1 MRTRI
6 AVFLITLSGLILEVG
21 LTRIYSASIW
31 YHFAFVAISVA
42 LLGWGLGGFTVHLWK
57 TGKRGIGEK
66 GKLLSMNAAAVVT
79 LLYAAAIP
87 LCVWLLVRYPFEMD
101 RLPLYF
107 LAPLLPFFL
116 AGMALSIVFDIHRT
130 VAGSLYFWD
139 LIGASIGA
147 VAVTLL
153 LHVFGGEAALLVA
166 SIAPAVAALLMSLSP
181 ASRAQENNKQF
192 GAVNPSPNPLPE
204 GEGSELRLQ
213 RDDGPAS
220 MGQEADGR
228 RHDAGGSEREQSGRG
243 ARGPSAS
250 SGQDARAPGND
261 PPTNA
266 DGSDNASPSLT
277 VGLPPR
283 DTHLSSRLNPLPTGR
298 GSVTGLPRAIQVA
311 AVIGVVL
318 AIMGVVSTVKYGA
331 FRVKPGTTK
340 AMRNQMDATPGAHIV
355 QTGWNAYSRIDCVEG
370 LPNSFARLYIDSDA
384 WTGIRGWD
392 GNLDSVQDMKWSYR
406 ALPFRLTP
414 NAETMIIGP
423 GGGPDVVAALAS
435 GSKKV
440 TAVEMN
446 PLMLKFVRSYGAR
459 AGNLYDRPDVETVLS
474 EGRNFISR
482 TDKKFDII
490 LLGFV
495 DSWASVASGGLSLSE
510 NYLYTAE
517 AMRAYYDHLKPDGI
531 LVVLRWEMDIPRL
544 TSNAVATLGAGEA
557 AKRVV
562 VLMEKQANPN
572 DYQQMLFML
581 RKEPFTDAQLKE
593 ISTNWTQANAVIM
606 PGGTAPPGIKEVLAG
621 TKTLQQYDAE
631 SNRYVGAVWDDSPF
645 YFAIEKPWRMPGA
658 IAERMVKWLLGPS
671 IAMLGIFAVFGMP
684 RRQRAEGRRQ
694 KAEGAV
700 GGTSSYIGSLVYFAA
715 LGFGFIAVELAL
727 LQHLTLLVGHP
738 IYTLSVLL
746 FTLLAF
752 GGIGASLSSRWSM
765 WKACAAVAIIGTIE
779 ALALPKL
786 VPALLWLPLWGRIA
800 VAILMI
806 APLGLAMGMPFPRGL
821 KQTGEGPL
829 PAPPFYWGLNGIMSV
844 IGSVTTVFVALIWG
858 FQAAMLMG
866 SACYVLAALASV
878 KAFPTQLAVSGEQN
892 ESQGKGEE
900 GKG

>member
-6 AVFLITLSGLILEVG
+6 SVFLITLSGLILEVG

-42 LLGWGLGGFTVHLWK
+42 LLGWGLGGFTIHLVKQWLVK
-57 TGKRGIGEK
+57 QEAEGGRQKAENQEAGGRQQEAESSAPSPNPLPEAEGEK
-66 GKLLSMNAAAVVT
+66 QNPTAGRMAALPGTVSMNAAAVVT
-79 LLYAAAIP
+79 LLYAGAIP
-87 LCVWLLVRYPFEMD
+87 LCLWLLVRYPFDMD

-116 AGMALSIVFDIHRT
+116 AGMALSIVFDIHRA
-130 VAGSLYFWD
+130 VAGSLYFYD
-139 LIGASIGA
+139 LVGAALGA
-147 VAVTLL
+147 VLVTLL
-153 LHVFGGEAALLVA
+153 LNLLGGEAALLAA
-166 SIAPAVAALLMSLSP
+166 SVAPAIAALLMSLSP
-181 ASRAQENNKQF
+181 ASRAQK
-192 GAVNPSPNPLPE
+192 
-204 GEGSELRLQ
+204 
-213 RDDGPAS
+213 
-220 MGQEADGR
+220 ADGSR
-228 RHDAGGSEREQSGRG
+228 QAAGDKDREN
-243 ARGPSAS
+243 
-250 SGQDARAPGND
+250 SGQDARAP
-261 PPTNA
+261 
-266 DGSDNASPSLT
+266 
-277 VGLPPR
+277 R
-283 DTHLSSRLNPLPTGR
+283 R
-298 GSVTGLPRAIQVA
+298 LPRVVQVA
-311 AVIGVVL
+311 AVLGVVLAVIGVVS
-318 AIMGVVSTVKYGA
+318 AVKYGA

-340 AMRNQMDATPGAHIV
+340 AMRNQMDATPGSHIV

-370 LPNSFARLYIDSDA
+370 LPDSFARLYIDSDA

-392 GNLDSVQDMKWSYR
+392 GNLESVQDMKSSYR

-414 NAETMIIGP
+414 QAETLIIGP

-446 PLMLKFVRSYGAR
+446 PLMLRFVRSYGAR

-482 TDKKFDII
+482 TDRKFDII

-544 TSNAVATLGAGEA
+544 TSNAVATLGANET

-562 VLMEKQANPN
+562 VLMEKRANPN

-581 RKEPFTDAQLKE
+581 RKRPFADAELKV

-606 PGGTAPPGIKEVLAG
+606 PGGTAPPGIREVLAG
-621 TKTLQQYDAE
+621 TKTLEQYEAE
-631 SNRYVGAVWDDSPF
+631 SPRFVGPVWDDSPF
-645 YFAIEKPWRMPGA
+645 YFAIERPWRMPGA
-658 IAERMVKWLLGPS
+658 IAERIVKWLLGPS
-671 IAMLGIFAVFGMP
+671 MGMLALFAVFGKPKP
-684 RRQRAEGRRQ
+684 RKIENHAG
-694 KAEGAV
+694 GAPALPERTLPYV
-700 GGTSSYIGSLVYFAA
+700 GSLFYFAA

-765 WKACAAVAIIGTIE
+765 WKACAAVAIIGAIE
-779 ALALPKL
+779 ALALPRL

-800 VAILMI
+800 VAIVMI

-821 KQTGEGPL
+821 KQTGEGSL

-844 IGSVTTVFVALIWG
+844 IGSVTTVFVALTWG

-866 SACYVLAALASV
+866 SACYVLAALASTQ
-878 KAFPTQLAVSGEQN
+878 AFPNQLAMSSVQ
-892 ESQGKGEE
+892 
-900 GKG
+900 

>member
-1 MRTRI
+1 
-6 AVFLITLSGLILEVG
+6 
-21 LTRIYSASIW
+21 
-31 YHFAFVAISVA
+31 
-42 LLGWGLGGFTVHLWK
+42 
-57 TGKRGIGEK
+57 
-66 GKLLSMNAAAVVT
+66 
-79 LLYAAAIP
+79 
-87 LCVWLLVRYPFEMD
+87 MD

-116 AGMALSIVFDIHRT
+116 AGMALSIVFDIHRAI
-130 VAGSLYFWD
+130 AGTLYFYD
-139 LIGASIGA
+139 LIGAALGA
-147 VAVTLL
+147 VLVTLL
-153 LHVFGGEAALLVA
+153 LHLLGGEAALLVA
-166 SIAPAVAALLMSLSP
+166 SIAPALAALLMSLSP
-181 ASRAQENNKQF
+181 EKLEVR
-192 GAVNPSPNPLPE
+192 
-204 GEGSELRLQ
+204 
-213 RDDGPAS
+213 
-220 MGQEADGR
+220 GR
-228 RHDAGGSEREQSGRG
+228 RSEVGRAEIRGQRSEVSER
-243 ARGPSAS
+243 A
-250 SGQDARAPGND
+250 
-261 PPTNA
+261 
-266 DGSDNASPSLT
+266 PSLT
-277 VGLPPR
+277 LGFLPKALR
-283 DTHLSSRLNPLPTGR
+283 
-298 GSVTGLPRAIQVA
+298 IVA
-311 AVIGVVL
+311 VLGVVL
-318 AIMGVVSTVKYGA
+318 AIVAVVATVKYGA

-340 AMRNQMDATPGAHIV
+340 AMRNQMDATPGSHIV

-370 LPNSFARLYIDSDA
+370 LPDSFARLYIDSDA

-414 NAETMIIGP
+414 NAQTLIIGP

-459 AGNLYDRPDVETVLS
+459 AGNLYDRPDVETILS

-482 TDKKFDII
+482 TDRKFDII

-510 NYLYTAE
+510 NYLYTTE
-517 AMRAYYDHLKPDGI
+517 AMRAYYDHLSDNGI

-544 TSNAVATLGAGEA
+544 TSNAVATLGANEA
-557 AKRVV
+557 KQRVV

-572 DYQQMLFML
+572 DYPQMLFML
-581 RKEPFTDAQLKE
+581 RKQPFTTAQMAE
-593 ISTNWTQANAVIM
+593 MREHWTQANPIIM
-606 PGGTAPPGIKEVLAG
+606 PDGTAPPGLKEVLGG
-621 TKTLQQYDAE
+621 TKTMAQYDAE
-631 SNRYVGAVWDDSPF
+631 SSRFVGAVWDDSPF

-658 IAERMVKWLLGPS
+658 IAERMLKWLLGPS
-671 IAMLGIFAVFGMP
+671 VGMLALFAVFGK
-684 RRQRAEGRRQ
+684 RRVLD
-694 KAEGAV
+694 GAKK
-700 GGTSSYIGSLVYFAA
+700 SSLPYVGSLVYFAA

-752 GGIGASLSSRWSM
+752 GGIGASLSSRLSM

-786 VPALLWLPLWGRIA
+786 VPALLWLPLWGRII
-800 VAILMI
+800 VAIILI

-821 KQTGEGPL
+821 KQTGEGSL

-844 IGSVTTVFVALIWG
+844 IGSVTTVFVALMFG

-866 SACYVLAALASV
+866 SACYVLAALAST
-878 KAFPTQLAVSGEQN
+878 KAFPNQAEARG
-892 ESQGKGEE
+892 
-900 GKG
+900 

>member
-1 MRTRI
+1 M
-6 AVFLITLSGLILEVG
+6 
-21 LTRIYSASIW
+21 
-31 YHFAFVAISVA
+31 
-42 LLGWGLGGFTVHLWK
+42 
-57 TGKRGIGEK
+57 
-66 GKLLSMNAAAVVT
+66 
-79 LLYAAAIP
+79 
-87 LCVWLLVRYPFEMD
+87 
-101 RLPLYF
+101 
-107 LAPLLPFFL
+107 
-116 AGMALSIVFDIHRT
+116 
-130 VAGSLYFWD
+130 
-139 LIGASIGA
+139 
-147 VAVTLL
+147 
-153 LHVFGGEAALLVA
+153 
-166 SIAPAVAALLMSLSP
+166 
-181 ASRAQENNKQF
+181 
-192 GAVNPSPNPLPE
+192 
-204 GEGSELRLQ
+204 
-213 RDDGPAS
+213 
-220 MGQEADGR
+220 
-228 RHDAGGSEREQSGRG
+228 
-243 ARGPSAS
+243 
-250 SGQDARAPGND
+250 
-261 PPTNA
+261 
-266 DGSDNASPSLT
+266 
-277 VGLPPR
+277 
-283 DTHLSSRLNPLPTGR
+283 
-298 GSVTGLPRAIQVA
+298 
-311 AVIGVVL
+311 VL
-318 AIMGVVSTVKYGA
+318 AIIGVVSTVKNGA

-340 AMRNQMDATPGAHIV
+340 AMRNQMDATPGSHIV

-392 GNLDSVQDMKWSYR
+392 GNLANVQDMKWSYR

-414 NAETMIIGP
+414 NAETLIIGP

-482 TDKKFDII
+482 TDRKFDII

-581 RKEPFTDAQLKE
+581 RKEPFNDAQLKQ
-593 ISTNWTQANAVIM
+593 ISTEWTQASTVIL
-606 PGGTAPPGIKEVLAG
+606 PGGTAPPGIKDVLAG
-621 TKTLQQYDAE
+621 TKSVQQYDAE
-631 SNRYVGAVWDDSPF
+631 SSRFVGPVWDDSPF

-671 IAMLGIFAVFGMP
+671 MGMLALFAVFGKP
-684 RRQRAEGRRQ
+684 SNRKIQTNAGTSAIPVAGEAPALPA
-694 KAEGAV
+694 K
-700 GGTSSYIGSLVYFAA
+700 GGTLPYVGSLVYFAA

-752 GGIGASLSSRWSM
+752 GGIGASLSSRWPM
-765 WKACAAVAIIGTIE
+765 WKACVAVAVIGTIE

-786 VPALLWLPLWGRIA
+786 VPMLLWLPLWGRIA

-821 KQTGEGPL
+821 KQTGEGSL

-866 SACYVLAALASV
+866 SACYVLAALASI
-878 KAFPTQLAVSGEQN
+878 KAFPVSSS
-892 ESQGKGEE
+892 ESRVSS
-900 GKG
+900 

>member
-6 AVFLITLSGLILEVG
+6 SVFLITLSGLILEVG

-57 TGKRGIGEK
+57 QAQGRRQKAEGRNQEADGRRQTAGQTETTAGGTPAYP
-66 GKLLSMNAAAVVT
+66 LSMNAAAVVA

-87 LCVWLLVRYPFEMD
+87 LCLWLLVRYPFDME

-116 AGMALSIVFDIHRT
+116 AGMALSIVFDIHRA

-166 SIAPAVAALLMSLSP
+166 AIAPAVAAMLL
-181 ASRAQENNKQF
+181 AA
-192 GAVNPSPNPLPE
+192 
-204 GEGSELRLQ
+204 GSEKSGAAEKS
-213 RDDGPAS
+213 GPPAT
-220 MGQEADGR
+220 
-228 RHDAGGSEREQSGRG
+228 AGGSDLMRRAVQVG
-243 ARGPSAS
+243 AA
-250 SGQDARAPGND
+250 
-261 PPTNA
+261 
-266 DGSDNASPSLT
+266 L
-277 VGLPPR
+277 
-283 DTHLSSRLNPLPTGR
+283 
-298 GSVTGLPRAIQVA
+298 
-311 AVIGVVL
+311 GVVL
-318 AIMGVVSTVKYGA
+318 AVVGVVATVKYGA

-340 AMRNQMDATPGAHIV
+340 AMRNQMDATPGSHIV

-392 GNLDSVQDMKWSYR
+392 GNLGTVQDMKWSYR

-414 NAETMIIGP
+414 NAETLIIGP

-482 TDKKFDII
+482 TDRKFDII

-544 TSNAVATLGAGEA
+544 TSNAVATLGASEA
-557 AKRVV
+557 AKRTV
-562 VLMEKQANPN
+562 VLMEKQAAPN

-593 ISTNWTQANAVIM
+593 ISTSWTHANAVIM
-606 PGGTAPPGIKEVLAG
+606 PGGTAPPGLKEVLAG
-621 TKTLQQYDAE
+621 TKTVQQYDAE
-631 SNRYVGAVWDDSPF
+631 SGRYVGPVWDDSPF

-658 IAERMVKWLLGPS
+658 IAERIVKWLLGPS
-671 IAMLGIFAVFGMP
+671 MGMLALFAVFGMP
-684 RRQRAEGRRQ
+684 RRQSAEGRRQ
-694 KAEGAV
+694 KAEG
-700 GGTSSYIGSLVYFAA
+700 GTGPYIGSLVYFAA

-752 GGIGASLSSRWSM
+752 GGIGASLSWRWSI

-786 VPALLWLPLWGRIA
+786 VPMLLWLPLWGRIA

-821 KQTGEGPL
+821 KQTGEGSL
-829 PAPPFYWGLNGIMSV
+829 PAPPFYWGLNGVMSV

-858 FQAAMLMG
+858 FQAAMLLG
-866 SACYVLAALASV
+866 SICYVLAALASV
-878 KAFPTQLAVSGEQN
+878 KAFPAAAKS
-892 ESQGKGEE
+892 
-900 GKG
+900 

>member
-6 AVFLITLSGLILEVG
+6 SVFLITLSGLILEVG

-57 TGKRGIGEK
+57 AAGGRRQAAGAEK
-66 GKLLSMNAAAVVT
+66 AENQEAGGRQQTAGVSDARTLSMSAAAVGT

-87 LCVWLLVRYPFEMD
+87 LCLWLLVRYPFDMD

-116 AGMALSIVFDIHRT
+116 AGMALSIVFDIHRA

-139 LIGASIGA
+139 LIGAALGA
-147 VAVTLL
+147 VLVTLL
-153 LHVFGGEAALLVA
+153 LHLLGGEAALLA
-166 SIAPAVAALLMSLSP
+166 AAIAPAIAAVLL
-181 ASRAQENNKQF
+181 ASQSQVSNLKSQE
-192 GAVNPSPNPLPE
+192 
-204 GEGSELRLQ
+204 
-213 RDDGPAS
+213 
-220 MGQEADGR
+220 
-228 RHDAGGSEREQSGRG
+228 
-243 ARGPSAS
+243 
-250 SGQDARAPGND
+250 
-261 PPTNA
+261 T
-266 DGSDNASPSLT
+266 
-277 VGLPPR
+277 PR
-283 DTHLSSRLNPLPTGR
+283 DAPASSRLNPLPTGR
-298 GSVTGLPRAIQVA
+298 GSVTWLPRAVQVA
-311 AVIGVVL
+311 AVLGVVL
-318 AIMGVVSTVKYGA
+318 AIVGVVSAVKYGA

-340 AMRNQMDATPGAHIV
+340 AMRNQMDATPGSHIV

-392 GNLDSVQDMKWSYR
+392 GNLESVQDMKWSYR

-446 PLMLKFVRSYGAR
+446 PLMLKFVRNYGAR

-482 TDKKFDII
+482 TDRKFDII

-544 TSNAVATLGAGEA
+544 TSNAVATLGASEA

-606 PGGTAPPGIKEVLAG
+606 PSGTAPPGIKEVLAG

-631 SNRYVGAVWDDSPF
+631 SNRYVSAVWDDSPF

-658 IAERMVKWLLGPS
+658 IAERIVKWLLGPS
-671 IAMLGIFAVFGMP
+671 MGMLALFAVFGK
-684 RRQRAEGRRQ
+684 RKVTA
-694 KAEGAV
+694 GAKQAPTLPYV
-700 GGTSSYIGSLVYFAA
+700 GSLVYFAA

-765 WKACAAVAIIGTIE
+765 WKACAAVAVIGTIE

-786 VPALLWLPLWGRIA
+786 VPMLLWLPLWGRIA

-821 KQTGEGPL
+821 KQTGEGSL
-829 PAPPFYWGLNGIMSV
+829 PAPPFYWGLNGVMSV

-878 KAFPTQLAVSGEQN
+878 KAFPTQLAVSGEQ
-892 ESQGKGEE
+892 
-900 GKG
+900 